1 MSLRLKPALAVAVAV
16 FSLAPAAA
24 RADKLDKEDKKW
36 LDEVHPLM
44 LPDEEKTLRDLKD
57 KADRLEF
64 EKIFWAR
71 RDPDL
76 HTPDN
81 QFPPAYNTQRAE
93 VDRLFKVAGRTGAA
107 TDSGRVYLLLR
118 QPGEMK

>member
-76 HTPDN
+76 DPPDHEF
-81 QFPPAYNTQRAE
+81 QAAYNTQRAE
-93 VDRLFKVAGRTGAA
+93 VGRLFQGARQAGSA
-107 TDSGRVYLLLR
+107 
-118 QPGEMK
+118 P